1 MGGFGSRGGLAL
13 TRGRQRR
20 AHLRLDDNSQEP
32 AFVDLR
38 DTKANEQSGAAPA
51 RK

>member
-13 TRGRQRR
+13 NRGRQPRVP
-20 AHLRLDDNSQEP
+20 ARLDDDTQEP
-32 AFVDLR
+32 SFVDLR
-38 DTKANEQSGAAPA
+38 GTKANEQSGATPA

>member
-13 TRGRQRR
+13 NRGRQPK
-20 AHLRLDDNSQEP
+20 APARLDDDSQEP

-38 DTKANEQSGAAPA
+38 GNQANEQSGAAPA
-51 RK
+51 PK